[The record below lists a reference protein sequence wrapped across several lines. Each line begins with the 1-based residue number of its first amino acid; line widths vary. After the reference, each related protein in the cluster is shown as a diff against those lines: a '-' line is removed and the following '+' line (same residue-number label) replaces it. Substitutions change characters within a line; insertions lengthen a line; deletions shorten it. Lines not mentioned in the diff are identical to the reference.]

1 MKIERYIS
9 DLLYRHQC
17 VTVPGFGAFLT
28 EMQSAYL
35 YEANHSFFPPK
46 KVISFTTH
54 LKNND
59 GLLANHIAEAEKTS
73 YENAIQAIESEIAIW
88 KSILQVNGNFTL
100 KNIGEIAL
108 TAENNLLFTPADNLN
123 YLPEAFG
130 LTTFVSP
137 KILREELK
145 KEVQELE
152 EKAPIQFTP
161 ERRKTPTYLKYAAI
175 FVLALTATGSVGLK
189 LYNDQIEH
197 ETLLVETAVQKEVQ
211 QSIQEATFLIQN
223 PIRSVSLP
231 VAAEEMPYHIVAG
244 AFRNEGNANI
254 VLQNLT
260 KLGYPARRIEQNK
273 HGLFPVLYG
282 SYLTYAEAKAAQTD
296 IVKSNPEA
304 WILVKEL

>member
-1 MKIERYIS
+1 
-9 DLLYRHQC
+9 
-17 VTVPGFGAFLT
+17 
-28 EMQSAYL
+28 
-35 YEANHSFFPPK
+35 
-46 KVISFTTH
+46 
-54 LKNND
+54 
-59 GLLANHIAEAEKTS
+59 
-73 YENAIQAIESEIAIW
+73 
-88 KSILQVNGNFTL
+88 VNGCFTL

-145 KEVQELE
+145 KEVLELE

-161 ERRKTPTYLKYAAI
+161 ERRKTPAYLKYAAV
-175 FVLALTATGSVGLK
+175 FVLALTATGSIGLK
-189 LYNDQIEH
+189 VYNDQIEQ

-211 QSIQEATFLIQN
+211 HSIQEATFVIQN
-223 PIRSVSLP
+223 PIRAVSLP
-231 VAAEEMPYHIVAG
+231 VTPEEMPYHIVAG

-254 VLQNLT
+254 VLANLT
-260 KLGYPARRIEQNK
+260 KLGYSARRIEPNK

-282 SYLTYAEAKAAQTD
+282 SYLTYAEAKAAQAE

>member
-9 DLLYRHQC
+9 ELLYRHQC
-17 VTVPGFGAFLT
+17 VTVPGFGAFLS
-28 EMQSAYL
+28 EIQSAYL

-161 ERRKTPTYLKYAAI
+161 ERRKTPAYLKYAAI

-223 PIRSVSLP
+223 PICSVSLP

-260 KLGYPARRIEQNK
+260 KQGYPARRLEQNK

-282 SYLTYAEAKAAQTD
+282 SYLTYAEAKAAQTE

-304 WILVKEL
+304 WILIKEL